1 MTCEDCIHCKV
12 CKHYKHFEDCEDYQK
27 NCFYK
32 NDTERLALKALLY
45 AAMQSRSYKYNGFF
59 IERTELGGVKE
70 IPFRKATEI
79 VSEKLCQFV
88 SEEKKKND
96 L

>member
-1 MTCEDCIHCKV
+1 MNCRDCIHCKV
-12 CKHYKHFEDCEDYQK
+12 CKHYEHFEDCEDYQK

-32 NDTERLALKALLY
+32 ND
-45 AAMQSRSYKYNGFF
+45 
-59 IERTELGGVKE
+59 TELGGVKE

-88 SEEKKKND
+88 SEEKKK
-96 L
+96 

>member
-1 MTCEDCIHCKV
+1 MINCRDCIHCKV

-45 AAMQSRSYKYNGFF
+45 AAMQSRPYKYNGFF

-79 VSEKLCQFV
+79 VSEKLCRFV
-88 SEEKKKND
+88 REEKKK
-96 L
+96 